1 MGEFSSALRCQVLTW
16 LNNNVPES
24 RVEHVLRVEQMAIE
38 LACLH
43 GLDAS
48 KAAQAG
54 LMHDLAKYFKP
65 KILLEI
71 AEANAIP
78 IDPVDRSNPHLLH
91 AEVSALVACQQF
103 SITDQEILAAISN
116 HTLGRPAMS
125 DLSCVVFLAD
135 SLEPGRSRTA
145 ELDLLRQ
152 ISRQDLTQAVWKT
165 CDYTLTHVIQKQSL
179 VHPRAIATR
188 NWFLQCS
195 RSGLATV
202 NDPDRGPDQFLTLI
216 PSQRG
221 G

>member
-1 MGEFSSALRCQVLTW
+1 MGEFSSALRQQVLTW

-24 RVEHVLRVEQMAIE
+24 RVEHVLRVEQLAIE
-38 LACLH
+38 LARLH

-65 KILLEI
+65 QILLEF

-78 IDPVDRSNPHLLH
+78 LDPVDRLNPHLLH
-91 AEVSALVACQQF
+91 ADVSAIVACQQF
-103 SITDQEILAAISN
+103 SVTDPEILAAISN
-116 HTLGRPAMS
+116 HTLGKPAMS
-125 DLSCVVFLAD
+125 PLSCVVFLAD
-135 SLEPGRSRTA
+135 SLEPGRGSTA
-145 ELDLLRQ
+145 ELDFLRQ
-152 ISRQDLTQAVWKT
+152 ISQQDLTRAVWKT
-165 CDYTLTHVIQKQSL
+165 CDYTLNHLIQKQRL

-195 RSGLATV
+195 RINPTV
-202 NDPDRGPDQFLTLI
+202 VSDPDRRSSQFFTSI